1 MTIRLN
7 YKDVAQKNIDDF
19 GRLGAFLGASGC
31 YYAYDNGTLERNDV
45 EGVGCAIG
53 ICFPFVCGV
62 IELPEGEDGYSDNES
77 PIKVLIEDV
86 KSVVTDNQKR
96 LEFIQALHDYRTGS
110 TWRSFLSR
118 CTEEPN
124 GRGSLTDLDESRR
137 IEIPNS
143 VLDLV
148 KDIIE
153 PRDVTPALYKEV
165 MARLVAE

>member
-1 MTIRLN
+1 MALRLN

-31 YYAYDNGTLERNDV
+31 YYAYDNGTLERNNV

-77 PIKVLIEDV
+77 AIKVLIEDV

-110 TWRSFLSR
+110 TWPSFLSR
-118 CTEEPN
+118 CTEEP
-124 GRGSLTDLDESRR
+124 
-137 IEIPNS
+137 IEIPDS

-148 KDIIE
+148 KEIIE
-153 PRDVTPALYKEV
+153 PQDVTPALYKEV